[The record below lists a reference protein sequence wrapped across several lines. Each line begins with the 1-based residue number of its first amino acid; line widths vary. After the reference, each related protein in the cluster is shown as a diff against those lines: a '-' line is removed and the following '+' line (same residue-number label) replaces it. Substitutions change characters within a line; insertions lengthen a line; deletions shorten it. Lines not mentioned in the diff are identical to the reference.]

1 MISLPLNPIEPC
13 LIQRRNGTEMTSIQ
27 SNQKKSPMQIFGV
40 EEHLA
45 KMFQLQECEKDYQE
59 TEVVSFLDSLNS
71 SRAKMIKINTH
82 LLSLKMLKEFYQVT
96 EDMMF
101 QYIFLNFYNY

>member
-71 SRAKMIKINTH
+71 SRAKMKKINPH
-82 LLSLKMLKEFYQVT
+82 LLSLKMLKDFYQVT
-96 EDMMF
+96 EDRSEERRVVKHS
-101 QYIFLNFYNY
+101 